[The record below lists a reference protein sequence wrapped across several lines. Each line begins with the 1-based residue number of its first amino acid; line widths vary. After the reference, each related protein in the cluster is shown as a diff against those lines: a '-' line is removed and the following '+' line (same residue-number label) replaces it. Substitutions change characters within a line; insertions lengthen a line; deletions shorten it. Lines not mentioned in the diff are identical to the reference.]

1 MALYGTRRPTWTSL
15 ASSVPA
21 GATTLELT
29 SSLELAGG
37 PAWGGPATEPGGP
50 GCPPGATKR
59 LLSASGSSRVLPCVP
74 APRRIAPALRGG
86 EKRLPVA
93 SLSAANLR
101 RFPSSTYSRVL
112 SYTNG
117 STTRAHT
124 SWNAESAAVA
134 LANTH
139 AAPNND
145 EARANDHAKNTQD
158 TVMTTMCATSLHT
171 STTLGRMF
179 TCTYRSAS

>member
-1 MALYGTRRPTWTSL
+1 MA
-15 ASSVPA
+15 
-21 GATTLELT
+21 
-29 SSLELAGG
+29 
-37 PAWGGPATEPGGP
+37 
-50 GCPPGATKR
+50 
-59 LLSASGSSRVLPCVP
+59 P
-74 APRRIAPALRGG
+74 APRLGG
-86 EKRLPVA
+86 EKRLPIA
-93 SLSAANLR
+93 LFSAANLR

-124 SWNAESAAVA
+124 SWNAESAAAA

-145 EARANDHAKNTQD
+145 EARANDHAKKTQD
-158 TVMTTMCATSLHT
+158 TEMTAMCATSLHT

-179 TCTYRSAS
+179 TCTYRSASWIPRSTSASLIARAPQHCGRTRAC

>member
-1 MALYGTRRPTWTSL
+1 ML
-15 ASSVPA
+15 ARGVP
-21 GATTLELT
+21 GA
-29 SSLELAGG
+29 
-37 PAWGGPATEPGGP
+37 EPGVP
-50 GCPPGATKR
+50 GVPPLATAR

-74 APRRIAPALRGG
+74 APRRIAPAPRPGG
-86 EKRLPVA
+86 EKRLPA
-93 SLSAANLR
+93 PIAGFSAVSLR

-158 TVMTTMCATSLHT
+158 TVMTAMCATSLHT